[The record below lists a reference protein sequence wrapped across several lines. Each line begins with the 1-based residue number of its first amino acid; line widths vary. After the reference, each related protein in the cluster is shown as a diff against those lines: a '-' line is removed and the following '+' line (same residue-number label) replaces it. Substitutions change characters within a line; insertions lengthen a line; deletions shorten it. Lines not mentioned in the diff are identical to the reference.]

1 MNFRMEP
8 VIQYAVTSDGV
19 NIALSTL
26 GEGPPLVIL
35 PVLPLSHL
43 QVEWQMPGMREF
55 LEFFARDHQMVRF
68 DARGLGLSDRQESE
82 RTLDA
87 HIRDLEAVVDRLGLE
102 RFAIFAAS
110 YSGPMGIRYAA
121 RNPDR
126 VSRLIL
132 WCTHAFHGE
141 VVAKLPA
148 QLNQQ
153 RVAVNQLAGV
163 DRDLY
168 IRTYLHRAVG
178 WTEGD
183 TANRF
188 VDVAKQSIDPERF
201 FENLANHA
209 AFDARE
215 DLPNVRCPTLVFHRP
230 AFVGSHVDVAKGLAA
245 RMPNARLLLVEG
257 ESVAPFI
264 GDTKA
269 ILDACASFLAEDE
282 AAVSSSAPDSA
293 MRTILYTDLESHSS
307 MFQRLGDAGAR
318 EVLREHERV
327 IRDALRSHSGEE
339 VKTFGDGFLASFHS
353 TQQAL
358 RCAIE
363 LQRAFAQMEPVHGER
378 LSIRVGI
385 NAGEPIAEAD
395 DLYGQSVMVAARLAK
410 AAGGG
415 QVLVSLV
422 VRELVAGKGFRF
434 TQQAEPLDNGSE
446 GPVPVFE
453 VEWREEGP

>member
-1 MNFRMEP
+1 MEP

-19 NIALSTL
+19 SIAYSTL

-43 QVEWQMPGMREF
+43 QVEWQMPGMRDF
-55 LEFFARDHQMVRF
+55 LEQLADGHQVVRF
-68 DARGLGLSDRQESE
+68 DARGLGLSDRSESE

-87 HIRDLEAVVDRLGLE
+87 HLRDLEAVVGKLGLE

-110 YSGPMGIRYAA
+110 YAGPMGIRYAA
-121 RNPDR
+121 RNPHR
-126 VSRLIL
+126 VSRTIL
-132 WCTHAFHGE
+132 WTTHAFHAE
-141 VVAKLPA
+141 VVAKLPPQA
-148 QLNQQ
+148 NQQ
-153 RVAVNQLAGV
+153 RVAVNQLADV

-188 VDVAKQSIDPERF
+188 VEVAKQSIDPAHF

-215 DLPNVRCPTLVFHRP
+215 DLSSVQCPTLVIHRP

-245 RMPNARLLLVEG
+245 RMPNARLLLMEG

-269 ILDACASFLAEDE
+269 VIDAALSFLAED
-282 AAVSSSAPDSA
+282 AAGTPPSSDAEDTI
-293 MRTILYTDLESHSS
+293 RTILYTDLEGHSA
-307 MFQRLGDAGAR
+307 MMQRLGDVQGR

-327 IRDALRSHSGEE
+327 IRDALRTHGGEE
-339 VKTFGDGFLASFHS
+339 VKTFGDGFLASFRS
-353 TQQAL
+353 TQMAI
-358 RCAIE
+358 RCAID
-363 LQRAFAQMEPVHGER
+363 LQRAFESVEPIHGER
-378 LSIRVGI
+378 LKLRAGI
-385 NAGEPIAEAD
+385 NAGEPIAEND
-395 DLYGQSVMVAARLAK
+395 DLYGHSVLVAAQLARA
-410 AAGGG
+410 AAGGEI
-415 QVLVSLV
+415 LASMV
-422 VRELVAGKGFRF
+422 VRELVAGKGFHFVRR
-434 TQQAEPLDNGSE
+434 ES
-446 GPVPVFE
+446 PVPDADSRDHVYA
-453 VEWREEGP
+453 VEWREVAAR

>member
-1 MNFRMEP
+1 MEP

-19 NIALSTL
+19 NIALSTI
-26 GEGPPLVIL
+26 GHGPPIVFL

-55 LEFFARDHQMVRF
+55 LEHFATDYQLVRF

-87 HIRDLEAVVDRLGLE
+87 HLRDLDAVVQKLGLE

-110 YSGPMGIRYAA
+110 YAGPMGIRYAA
-121 RNPDR
+121 RHPDR

-132 WCTHAFHGE
+132 WSTHAFHAD
-141 VVAKLPA
+141 VVARLPQ

-153 RVAVNQLAGV
+153 RVAVNQLAGI

-188 VDVAKQSIDPERF
+188 VEVAKQSIDPERF

-209 AFDARE
+209 AFDARD
-215 DLPNVRCPTLVFHRP
+215 DLPNVTCPTLVFHRP

-245 RMPNARLLLVEG
+245 KIPNARLLLMEG

-264 GDTKA
+264 GDTAA
-269 ILDACASFLAEDE
+269 ILDASLAFLAEDTVQRGARGTQE
-282 AAVSSSAPDSA
+282 SS
-293 MRTILYTDLESHSS
+293 MRTILYTDIEGHTT
-307 MFQRLGDAGAR
+307 MMQRLGDDRGR
-318 EVLREHERV
+318 EVLRAHERV

-363 LQRAFAQMEPVHGER
+363 LQRALEATEPVHHEK
-378 LSIRVGI
+378 LSVRVGI
-385 NAGEPIAEAD
+385 NAGEPIAEDD
-395 DLYGQSVMVAARLAK
+395 DLYGESVTVAQQLAK
-410 AAGGG
+410 AARGGE
-415 QVLVSLV
+415 VLVSSV
-422 VRELVAGKGFRF
+422 VRELVAGKGFQFAIRDLVRPGD
-434 TQQAEPLDNGSE
+434 EPRHAY
-446 GPVPVFE
+446 E
-453 VEWREEGP
+453 VDWREKVAG